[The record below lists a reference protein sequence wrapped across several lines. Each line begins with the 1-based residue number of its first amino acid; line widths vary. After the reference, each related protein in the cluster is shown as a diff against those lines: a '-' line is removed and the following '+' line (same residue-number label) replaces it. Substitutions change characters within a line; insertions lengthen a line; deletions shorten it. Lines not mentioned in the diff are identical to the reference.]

1 MYYRTI
7 ERKASVPMG
16 EKQRARAEYY
26 NERRLANSRLKSFNK
41 FDALSTS
48 RRNFRLSPKA

>member
-1 MYYRTI
+1 
-7 ERKASVPMG
+7 MG

-26 NERRLANSRLKSFNK
+26 NQLRLANSRMKSFSKN
-41 FDALSTS
+41 DALQII